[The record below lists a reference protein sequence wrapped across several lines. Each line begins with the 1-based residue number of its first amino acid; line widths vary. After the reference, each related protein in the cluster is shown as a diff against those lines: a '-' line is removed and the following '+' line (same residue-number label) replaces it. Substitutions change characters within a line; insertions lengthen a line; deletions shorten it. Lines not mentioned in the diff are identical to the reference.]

1 LATVTDV
8 GVGEVFKPVE
18 AKSNAPKRFVAYFS
32 MEIALQNAMPSYSG
46 GLGILAGDTVRAA
59 ADIRLPMVAVSLLY
73 RRGYFSQ
80 RLAEDGTQTEEPVQ
94 WRVEDFLA
102 EEDARV
108 TVPLE
113 GRRIELRAWRYT
125 VKGVRGF
132 EVPVYF
138 LDADLPANAEAD
150 RNLTGS
156 LYGGDA
162 YYRLCQEVLLG
173 IGGVRMLRALGY
185 TDLTRYHMN
194 EGHAALLSLELL
206 GEEAEKAGR
215 TSIRGEDIQKVR
227 SKCIFTTHTPV
238 PAGHDRFPMEYLTRV
253 FPEQN
258 GFFDLK
264 DASSVDLVKRV
275 LQAERDFPD
284 LQEAAR
290 AGASLNMTYLALSLS
305 TFVNG
310 VAKLHGETS
319 RKMFPQVTIEA
330 ITNGVHAATWA
341 SPAFQELFDRCI
353 PSWREDNYSLR
364 TALGLPPEEVWA
376 SHLIAK
382 HELFETVRKKT
393 GLSMDPEVFTIGFAR
408 RATGYK
414 RADLILSDLDRL
426 RQIAKGAGKF
436 QIVYAGKAHP
446 HDAGGKEIIRR
457 IFHAKKAL
465 RKAVPMVFLDEY
477 NMEVGGQ
484 ITSGVDLWL
493 NTPQYPLEASGTS
506 GMKAALNGVPSLS
519 ILDGWWVEGHI
530 EGITGWSIGEPRLP
544 GSVTVDTD
552 NASEAQSLYYKLE
565 NIILPMFYKERARFL
580 SVMQHAI
587 AINGSF
593 FNTQR
598 MVQQYITDAYLR

>member
-1 LATVTDV
+1 VPACGVSRDMLTQANSLTRRIV
-8 GVGEVFKPVE
+8 G
-18 AKSNAPKRFVAYFS
+18 YFS
-32 MEIALQNAMPSYSG
+32 MEIALENAMPSYSG
-46 GLGILAGDTVRAA
+46 GLGVLAGDTVRAA

-73 RRGYFSQ
+73 RKGYFSQ
-80 RLAEDGTQTEEPVQ
+80 RLAEDGSQTEEPVE
-94 WRVEDFLA
+94 WCVGDFLQ
-102 EEDARV
+102 EEAVRV
-108 TVPLE
+108 SVPLE
-113 GRRIELRAWRYT
+113 NHRVELRSWRYD

-138 LDADLPANAEAD
+138 LDADLPSNQESD
-150 RNLTGS
+150 RNLTSS
-156 LYGGDA
+156 LYGGDP

-185 TDLTRYHMN
+185 VELTRYHMN
-194 EGHAALLSLELL
+194 EGHAALLALELL

-215 TSIRGEDIQKVR
+215 ISIRGEDIEKVR

-238 PAGHDRFPMEYLTRV
+238 PAGHDRFPMEYLRRV
-253 FPEQN
+253 FPDQN

-264 DASSVDLVKRV
+264 DASSADLVKNV
-275 LQAERDFPD
+275 LQAEQAFPD

-290 AGASLNMTYLALSLS
+290 ADASVNMTYLALSLS
-305 TFVNG
+305 TYVNG

-319 RKMFPQVTIEA
+319 RKMFPEVPIEA
-330 ITNGVHAATWA
+330 ITNGVHAVTWT
-341 SPAFQELFDRCI
+341 SPAFKELFDRCI
-353 PSWREDNYSLR
+353 SSWREDNYSLR
-364 TALGLPPEEVWA
+364 SALGLPPEEVWA

-382 HELFETVRKKT
+382 HALLEAVRMKT
-393 GLSMDPEVFTIGFAR
+393 GLKLDADVFTIGFAR

-426 RQIAKGAGKF
+426 RQIAKSAGKF

-446 HDAGGKEIIRR
+446 NDAGGKDIIRH
-457 IFHAKKAL
+457 IFQAKKAL
-465 RKAVPMVFLDEY
+465 RKAVPVVFLDDY
-477 NMEVGGQ
+477 NMEIGAK

-493 NTPQYPLEASGTS
+493 NTPQFPLEASGTS

-530 EGITGWSIGEPRLP
+530 EGITGWSIGETRHP
-544 GSVTVDTD
+544 GSIATATD
-552 NASEAQSLYYKLE
+552 NASEAQLLYGKLE
-565 NIILPMFYKERARFL
+565 NVILPMFYKERSRYLA
-580 SVMQHAI
+580 VMQHAI

-598 MVQQYITDAYLR
+598 MVQQYVTDAYLR